1 MSVDYR
7 AYLLVGYEVNRSYYE
22 EHNDDEKAMPYF
34 LNPNYYYEADK
45 YYFGKII
52 SEVDAGYGA
61 ITNINAKTY
70 NEACKELINA
80 KSKVDNVKPTSIPFP
95 KVYLICAIH

>member
-7 AYLLVGYEVNRSYYE
+7 AYLLVDYEVDRSYYE
-22 EHNDDEKAMPYF
+22 EHCEDEEAMLYL

-45 YYFGKII
+45 CYFG
-52 SEVDAGYGA
+52 EVDARYGA
-61 ITNINAKTY
+61 IIDINVKAY
-70 NEACKELINA
+70 NEASKELFNA
-80 KSKVDNVKPTSIPFP
+80 RSRVDGVKPTSIHFP